1 MPVVVT
7 RAPLRLL
14 VYVLLAIP
22 AVMLAVDMNVSH
34 RFFPMP
40 EGNEV
45 VTGSSVAPDGQLR
58 HETRRQLTAQ
68 GAAQQRRSLAA
79 GAVLLVGGLGAMG
92 WAMRELL
99 WPKVL
104 LRADAAELKLR
115 IGSRGEPLASFPW
128 PVIAELRSGVIDDD
142 GEDVPVLSVRFSDE
156 AMMPTDPAGALVE
169 DRWVHLFSEDW
180 SPPAHELVPLLEH
193 MRRVSEPAAA
203 PAHDDS

>member
-1 MPVVVT
+1 MPIVVT
-7 RAPLRLL
+7 RSPLRLL

-22 AVMLAVDMNVSH
+22 AVMLAVDMNLSH
-34 RFFPMP
+34 RFFPLP

-45 VTGSSVAPDGQLR
+45 VTGSSIAPDGEIHYR
-58 HETRRQLTAQ
+58 TGRQLTAQ
-68 GAAQQRRSLAA
+68 GAAQQRRAFAA

-104 LRADAAELKLR
+104 IRADSAQLTLR
-115 IGSRGEPLASFPW
+115 IGARGEPLAPFPW
-128 PVIAELRSGVIDDD
+128 PAIAELRSGVIDDD
-142 GEDVPVLSVRFSDE
+142 GEDVPVLSVRFSDDV
-156 AMMPTDPAGALVE
+156 MMPHDPAGAIVE

-180 SPPAHELVPLLEH
+180 SPAAHQVVPLLEH
-193 MRRVSEPAAA
+193 MRRVSA